1 MDNLKIKVSNENES
15 KEAQE
20 LFFDLGYKWIDIGA
34 VYYKI
39 SPSFNYI
46 TAYCE
51 GKTLAQGHGLDAKR
65 EITIPQLKDMVVLNR
80 NDVGDATHINFRT
93 NTPFL
98 VQGSKEY
105 FYLNNKWILS
115 DCANDLKPI
124 KKKEM
129 KEYLLK
135 TDDGYK
141 LITAENAEGEGVIE
155 VPDGVEILKYFH
167 GDSGLCFYRNKFSE
181 IWQDEINPPHWGKVP
196 DIWVDGIIK
205 GGELLWQRETIN
217 DKVASAEEYRQS
229 ETEYLMQG
237 KNGERLIES
246 IKEFNQTEHGK
257 DFGDFKLI
265 DSEQL
270 PFNTDMEDFAFNPV
284 ELMRTANEIADAALV
299 HIKERANTYDQSG
312 GERSAAKTA
321 LAFNAIT
328 GKDLTESEVWLLL
341 QLLKDVRQW
350 SRESYHQDSAED
362 CIAYAALKAE
372 SLERNR

>member
-1 MDNLKIKVSNENES
+1 MDNLKIRVANENES
-15 KEAQE
+15 KEVQE
-20 LFFDLGYKWIDIGA
+20 LFFELGLGWIGSEFKYKERKVGLIFTANIHNKDI
-34 VYYKI
+34 
-39 SPSFNYI
+39 I
-46 TAYCE
+46 TFSSD
-51 GKTLAQGHGLDAKR
+51 GDFSLPNHK
-65 EITIPQLKDMVVLNR
+65 EITLPELHDMVVLKR
-80 NDVGDATHINFRT
+80 NDVADATHINFRT

-105 FYLNNKWILS
+105 FYLNNKWVLS
-115 DCANDLKPI
+115 DSANDLKPI
-124 KKKEM
+124 EKKEM

-155 VPDGVEILKYFH
+155 VPEGAIMLIKHPNGREVWSYSNSKV
-167 GDSGLCFYRNKFSE
+167 
-181 IWQDEINPPHWGKVP
+181 NPLN
-196 DIWVDGIIK
+196 
-205 GGELLWQRETIN
+205 ETLWQRETLN
-217 DKVASAEEYRQS
+217 DKVASAKEYRESIVS
-229 ETEYLMQG
+229 EKLMQG
-237 KNGERLIES
+237 

-270 PFNTDMEDFAFNPV
+270 PFNTDMEDFVFNPV
-284 ELMRTANEIADAALV
+284 ELPRTANEIADAALV
-299 HIKERANTYDQSG
+299 HIKERASTYDQSG

-350 SRESYHQDSAED
+350 SRENYHQDSAED